1 MKELNKRIN
10 RRSFLS
16 ASAKATAGLSML
28 PFLSKS
34 SLFSQNM
41 FFDISLAQWSLH
53 KGFRSG
59 ELDPL
64 NFAQI
69 AKQDYGISAIEYVS
83 QLFADKADDA
93 YIRELK
99 KRADDNGVTSVLI
112 MVDREGNLGTPDDK
126 ERAQAVENHH
136 KWVEAAKELGCHSIR
151 VNAAGQGTA
160 DEVKDAAIDGLGR
173 LTEFADKH
181 DINVIVEN
189 HGGYSSIGT
198 WLVDVMKGVSHPR
211 CGTLP
216 DFGNFRIDQTETYDK
231 YKGVEE
237 LMPYAK
243 GVSAK
248 SYNFDKKGNC
258 KEIDFERMMQIV
270 KDAGYTGYVGIE
282 YEGSELS
289 EKEGI
294 MATKK
299 LLEKVGGKLS

>member
-1 MKELNKRIN
+1 MKRLN
-10 RRSFLS
+10 RRSFLL

-28 PFLSKS
+28 PMISKASLLSE
-34 SLFSQNM
+34 NM
-41 FFDISLAQWSLH
+41 FFDISLAQWSLN
-53 KGFRSG
+53 KSFRNG
-59 ELDPL
+59 DLDPL
-64 NFAQI
+64 DFAQI
-69 AKQDYGISAIEYVS
+69 AKKEYGINAIEYVS
-83 QLFADKADDA
+83 QLFSDKADDA

-112 MVDREGNLGTPDDK
+112 MVDREGNLGTTDEK

-151 VNAAGQGTA
+151 VNAAGEGTA

-198 WLVDVMKGVSHPR
+198 WLVEVMEGVNHPR

-216 DFGNFRIDQTETYDK
+216 DFGNFRVSETENYDK
-231 YKGVEE
+231 YKGVKE

-258 KEIDFERMMQIV
+258 KEIDFTKMMQIV

-282 YEGSELS
+282 YEGNELS

-294 MATKK
+294 IATKK
-299 LLEKVGGKLS
+299 LLEKVGNKLS

>member
-1 MKELNKRIN
+1 MQQLN

-16 ASAKATAGLSML
+16 ASAKATAGLSLM
-28 PFLSKS
+28 PFLSRA
-34 SLFSQNM
+34 SLWSENM
-41 FFDISLAQWSLH
+41 FFDISLAQWSLN
-53 KGFRSG
+53 KSFRNG
-59 ELDPL
+59 DLDPL
-64 NFAQI
+64 DFAQI
-69 AKQDYGISAIEYVS
+69 AKKEYGITAIEYVS

-112 MVDREGNLGTPDDK
+112 MVDREGNLGTPDEK

-181 DINVIVEN
+181 EINVIVEN

-198 WLVDVMKGVSHPR
+198 WLVEVMEGVSHPR

-216 DFGNFRIDQTETYDK
+216 DFGNFRVSQTETYDM

-258 KEIDFERMMQIV
+258 KEVDFERMMQIV

-282 YEGSELS
+282 YEGNELS

-294 MATKK
+294 IATKK

>member
-1 MKELNKRIN
+1 MQQLN

-28 PFLSKS
+28 PFLSKT
-34 SLFSQNM
+34 SLWSENM
-41 FFDISLAQWSLH
+41 FFNISLAQWSLN
-53 KGFRSG
+53 KSFRNG
-59 ELDPL
+59 TLDPL
-64 NFAQI
+64 DFAQI
-69 AKQDYGISAIEYVS
+69 AKKEYGISAIEYVS
-83 QLFADKADDA
+83 QLFSDKADDA

-99 KRADDNGVTSVLI
+99 KRADDHGVTSVLI
-112 MVDREGNLGTPDDK
+112 MVDREGNLGTTDEK

-198 WLVDVMKGVSHPR
+198 WLVDVMEGVSHPR

-216 DFGNFRIDQTETYDK
+216 DFGNFRVSQTETYDM

-258 KEIDFERMMQIV
+258 KEVDFARMMQIV

-282 YEGSELS
+282 YEGNELG

-294 MATKK
+294 IATKK
-299 LLEKVGGKLS
+299 LLEKVGSKMS